1 MQVEQMEDRRMM
13 AADVLLGAVY
23 LEDALSGEDN
33 APDTIRVSFV
43 GGAAGTTLNRIV
55 IDGDKLGNG
64 ASGGDIFF
72 DIANGEPG
80 AFGNSPFNVVSSSGF
95 TVTSFEVIDG
105 GTQLVIN
112 LSGFEAGEELIF
124 SIDVDEYGETRDGL
138 NWNAIAEGGEFE
150 GSLLTGKFSAPG
162 FVDLTL
168 EGVYYDF
175 FDPDFAA
182 AEQAAGAQLTK
193 LPGDN
198 YDNPSDPLVPVRT
211 AGAVARAPQVE
222 LARISGYV
230 YHDKDNDGIFDT
242 TEAPIAGVTLELL
255 NAAGQGTGVFTTT
268 NAEGY
273 YQFINLIAGT
283 YGVRETQPGGW
294 LDGKDTIGSHGGS
307 VANDLLTGAVLNWGD
322 RGVNY
327 NFGELLP
334 GSIAGRVGA
343 NNGPDCKFDNPDLPL
358 AGVTIQLLDANGNIL
373 RTTLTDADG
382 RYKFDNLAPGEYQVR
397 ELQPEGYYDGGERA
411 GTAGGKVANDYITDI
426 YIGSD
431 VDAVNYDF
439 CEKIGAK
446 LSGYV
451 YHDRSNDGIRNT
463 GEEPIAEVSLKLL
476 NADGTDTGLRAVTD
490 SNGYYQFT
498 NLKAGTY
505 RVMEV
510 HPEAWLD
517 GLDTQGSKG
526 GIANNPGDMISE
538 IVIQYGD
545 DAIEYNF
552 GELLPGSI
560 AGRVGGNYGPD
571 CKFDAPDVL
580 IAGVTIQLLD
590 AQGNVLRTTTTNSLG
605 EYRFDGLAPG
615 EYQVRELQPN
625 GWFDGGE
632 RVGSAGGV
640 ASTPGIVISEVLGD
654 PSAGF
659 PDTGGF
665 DWQDVNIIPGA
676 TGIDNGTYSYYF
688 TYYNP
693 ANGQE
698 TRPSDAFG
706 PIALAS
712 TSTVL
717 INLSNLPASPDPQ
730 FSQLRIYRNRAG
742 DSSTFYL
749 AGTIPAPGQA
759 GFTGSFT
766 DTLPSSQLSDK
777 QLDFDGVKASGGSLL
792 VNLQIRN
799 GNTYQSAFSTGTLT
813 ISFTRDGAALP
824 PKSFQIT
831 ATTTVADLLAFMVEA
846 TGVDQSSWNKVSISI
861 QNGALRIISPLGE
874 ANEIGVS
881 LTSFRLTPTGSSVSQ
896 AVGLSFGTI
905 QEANDQNDLMSQIV
919 IGSGVH
925 GVNYDFC
932 EHVGA
937 QLSGYVYHDRDND
950 GNRDPGEEPIPG
962 VTVKLLRGDGT
973 DTGLTATTNSSGFYQ
988 FTSLDAGTYR
998 VVEVHPTGWLDGLDT
1013 AGSEGGTANNPGDSI
1028 TSIPLEYGDNAV
1040 EYNFGEILPGSIA
1053 GGVYW
1058 SPTGDCACDCNNKL
1072 PLAGVTVQLL
1082 NEQGVIIATTTTDAA
1097 GQYLF
1102 ANLRPGTYTV
1112 RELQPAGYFDGGEVV
1127 GSEGGVATN
1136 DLLSEIVIG
1145 SGVDAIKYD
1154 FCEIPPAGLAGF
1166 VFVDGPA
1173 ILSTSGLI
1181 PGSIYD
1187 YKDGV
1192 RDAGDAPIANVVLRL
1207 VNGTN
1212 GLPFWR
1218 VPMGGSFDNVPEGY
1232 AGIEVLPGYYEDGV
1246 FEVTTDANGYYQF
1259 LGLPAGSYAVVQVQP
1274 AGYIDSL
1281 DTPGTNGGS
1290 AVNPPLPGQIPPPDT
1305 MAVLYGP
1312 NVIYSINLVAGDFAV
1327 ENNFS
1332 EVTTFRGWLP
1342 PVTPPITP
1350 PNIPLDPL
1358 SLGRPGPW
1366 APLMLAPRPGEDIY
1380 GGSSQAIGYTWHLS
1394 VINAGQP
1401 RELTIDGARVK
1412 YASQSSDDI
1421 WKGADRNEAE
1431 LSQAKWRLLASDI
1444 EGGAFSDLLFG
1455 SEDAIPVAGDWN
1467 GDGVSDVGVFLD
1479 GDWYLDLD
1487 GDGRWSEGDLWAQLG
1502 SRDDLPVTGDWDG
1515 DGKTD
1520 IGIYGPAWP
1529 RDPHAIEREPGMPDY
1544 ANHPGPHGTKA
1555 KNVPPIDDDA
1565 TSGARLLAKLRD
1577 KIRGRRADVI
1587 DHVFHY
1593 GTPGDVP
1600 VTGDWNGEGIR
1611 TIGVFR
1617 DGQWTLDTNGD
1628 GRFDEQDRTVML
1640 GQAGD
1645 LPLVGDFNGDGVDDL
1660 GVYRAGRWLIDAN
1673 GDGELEEME
1682 LAATDQ
1688 AFAAEVAGKPIV
1700 GDWDGDGIDEPALV
1714 SPVAE
1719 GEAGEVRVSLRKAG

>member
-1 MQVEQMEDRRMM
+1 MGLFTNLLSRHSRQVTRAPRRMPSRPMQVEQMEDRRMM

-23 LEDALSGEDN
+23 LEDSTQGQDN

-43 GGAAGTTLNRIV
+43 GGAAGTTLDRIV

-64 ASGGDIFF
+64 ASNGDIFF
-72 DIANGEPG
+72 DIADGG
-80 AFGNSPFNVVSSSGF
+80 AGSFGNSPFSVVSSSGF

-105 GTQLVIN
+105 GTRLVIN
-112 LSGFEAGEELIF
+112 LDGFEAGEELVF
-124 SIDVDEYGETRDGL
+124 SVDVDEYGETLEGL
-138 NWNAIAEGGEFE
+138 NSNAFAEGGEFE
-150 GSLLTGKFSAPG
+150 GSILTGNFSAPG

-168 EGVYYDF
+168 TGTYFDF
-175 FDPDFAA
+175 FDSRFTA

-198 YDNPSDPLVPVRT
+198 YDDPNDPLIPVRT

-230 YHDKDNDGIFDT
+230 YHDKDNDGVFDT
-242 TEAPIAGVTLELL
+242 NEAPIGGVTLELL

-294 LDGKDTIGSHGGS
+294 LDGKDTIGSNGGS

-358 AGVTIQLLDANGNIL
+358 AGVTIQLLDANGNLL

-382 RYKFDNLAPGEYQVR
+382 RYKFDNLAPGEYQIR

-411 GTAGGKVANDYITDI
+411 GTAGGTVANDYITDI

-463 GEEPIAEVSLKLL
+463 GEEPIAEVTLKLL
-476 NADGTDTGLRAVTD
+476 NGDGTDTGLRAVTD

-510 HPEAWLD
+510 HPVAWLD
-517 GLDTQGSKG
+517 GLDTQGNKG
-526 GIANNPGDMISE
+526 GVANNPGDMISE

-571 CKFDAPDVL
+571 CKFDDPDVF
-580 IAGVTIQLLD
+580 ISGVTIQLLD
-590 AQGNVLRTTTTNSLG
+590 AAGNVLRTTTTDALG
-605 EYRFDGLAPG
+605 EYRFDNLAPG
-615 EYQVRELQPN
+615 QYQVRELQPT

-632 RVGSAGGV
+632 RVGTAGGV
-640 ASTPGIVISEVLGD
+640 
-654 PSAGF
+654 
-659 PDTGGF
+659 
-665 DWQDVNIIPGA
+665 
-676 TGIDNGTYSYYF
+676 
-688 TYYNP
+688 
-693 ANGQE
+693 
-698 TRPSDAFG
+698 
-706 PIALAS
+706 
-712 TSTVL
+712 
-717 INLSNLPASPDPQ
+717 
-730 FSQLRIYRNRAG
+730 
-742 DSSTFYL
+742 
-749 AGTIPAPGQA
+749 
-759 GFTGSFT
+759 
-766 DTLPSSQLSDK
+766 
-777 QLDFDGVKASGGSLL
+777 
-792 VNLQIRN
+792 
-799 GNTYQSAFSTGTLT
+799 
-813 ISFTRDGAALP
+813 
-824 PKSFQIT
+824 KS
-831 ATTTVADLLAFMVEA
+831 
-846 TGVDQSSWNKVSISI
+846 
-861 QNGALRIISPLGE
+861 
-874 ANEIGVS
+874 
-881 LTSFRLTPTGSSVSQ
+881 
-896 AVGLSFGTI
+896 
-905 QEANDQNDLMSQIV
+905 NDLFSQIV
-919 IGSGVH
+919 IGSGVD
-925 GVNYDFC
+925 GIRYDFC

-937 QLSGYVYHDRDND
+937 KLSGFVYHDRDND
-950 GNRDPGEEPIPG
+950 GIRDPGEDPIPG

-973 DTGLTATTNSSGFYQ
+973 DTGLRATTNTSGYYQ
-988 FTSLDAGTYR
+988 FTGLDAGKYR
-998 VVEVHPTGWLDGLDT
+998 VMEVHPAGWLDGIDT
-1013 AGSEGGTANNPGDSI
+1013 EGSKGGVPDNPGDMISEVM
-1028 TSIPLEYGDNAV
+1028 LDYGDDAI
-1040 EYNFGEILPGSIA
+1040 EYNFGEILPASIA

-1058 SPTGDCACDCNNKL
+1058 SPTGDCACDCDNKS
-1072 PLAGVTVQLL
+1072 PLSGVTVELL
-1082 NEQGVIIATTTTDAA
+1082 NEQGAVIAWTLTDDA
-1097 GQYLF
+1097 GQYRF
-1102 ANLRPGTYTV
+1102 DNLQPGTYTV
-1112 RELQPAGYFDGGEVV
+1112 REQQPTGYFDGGEVV

-1136 DLLSEIVIG
+1136 DLLSEIVLG
-1145 SGVDAIKYD
+1145 SGVDAIEYD
-1154 FCEIPPAGLAGF
+1154 FCEIPPAALAGF
-1166 VFVDGPA
+1166 VFVDGAA
-1173 ILSTSGLI
+1173 ILSVSGLI

-1192 RDAGDAPIANVVLRL
+1192 RTADDAPIANVVLRL
-1207 VNGTN
+1207 VNGTT
-1212 GLPFWR
+1212 GQPFWR
-1218 VPMGGSFDNVPEGY
+1218 VPTGGSFDNVPDGY
-1232 AGIEVLPGYYEDGV
+1232 VGIEVLPGYYEDGV
-1246 FEVTTDANGYYQF
+1246 FEITTDANGYYQF

-1274 AGYIDSL
+1274 VGYIDSL
-1281 DTPGTNGGS
+1281 DTPGTNGGE
-1290 AVNPPLPGQIPPPDT
+1290 AVNPPLPGEIPPLDT
-1305 MAVLYGP
+1305 MAVLYGQ
-1312 NVIYSINLVAGDFAV
+1312 NVIYAINLTAGDFAV

-1342 PVTPPITP
+1342 PETPPITP

-1401 RELTIDGARVK
+1401 REFTIDGARVK
-1412 YASQSSDDI
+1412 YASQSSEDI

-1444 EGGAFSDLLFG
+1444 EGAAFSDLLFG

-1467 GDGVSDVGVFLD
+1467 GDGVTDVGVFLD

-1555 KNVPPIDDDA
+1555 KNVPPTDDDA

-1617 DGQWTLDTNGD
+1617 DGQWTLDANGD

-1700 GDWDGDGIDEPALV
+1700 GDWDGDGVDEPALV

>member
-23 LEDALSGEDN
+23 LEDAVAGEDN

-43 GGAAGTTLNRIV
+43 GGAAGTTLNRII

-72 DIANGEPG
+72 DTAAGGAG
-80 AFGNSPFNVVSSSGF
+80 AFGNSPFKVVSSSGF
-95 TVTSFEVIDG
+95 SVTSFQVVDG
-105 GTQLVIN
+105 GTKLVID
-112 LSGFEAGEELIF
+112 LVGFEAGEELVF
-124 SIDVDEYGETRDGL
+124 SIDVDEYGETRQGL
-138 NWNAIAEGGEFE
+138 NWNAFAEGGEFE
-150 GSLLTGKFSAPG
+150 GSILTGEFSAPG

-168 EGVYYDF
+168 TGTYYDF
-175 FDPDFAA
+175 FDADFAA
-182 AEQAAGAQLTK
+182 AEQAAGGQLTK

-198 YDNPSDPLVPVRT
+198 YDDPNDPLIPVRT
-211 AGAVARAPQVE
+211 AGAVAHAPQVE

-230 YHDKDNDGIFDT
+230 YHDKDNDGVFDT
-242 TEAPIAGVTLELL
+242 GEAPIAGVTLELL

-268 NAEGY
+268 DSQGY
-273 YQFINLIAGT
+273 YQFINLVAGT

-294 LDGKDTIGSHGGS
+294 LDGKDTIGSNGGS

-343 NNGPDCKFDNPDLPL
+343 NNGPHCNFDNPDVPL
-358 AGVTIQLLDANGNIL
+358 AGVTIQLLDAQGSIL
-373 RTTLTDADG
+373 RTTLTDAEG

-411 GTAGGKVANDYITDI
+411 GTAGGTVANDYITDI

-431 VDAVNYDF
+431 VHAVNYDF
-439 CEKIGAK
+439 CEKIGAS

-451 YHDRSNDGIRNT
+451 YHDRSNDGSRDP
-463 GEEPIAEVSLKLL
+463 GEEPIAEVTLKLL
-476 NADGTDTGLRAVTD
+476 NGDGTDTGLRAVTD

-498 NLKAGTY
+498 NLKAGMY
-505 RVMEV
+505 RVVEV
-510 HPEAWLD
+510 HPEGWLD

-526 GIANNPGDMISE
+526 GVANNPGDMISE

-560 AGRVGGNYGPD
+560 AGRVGGNYGHD

-580 IAGVTIQLLD
+580 ISGVTIQLLD

-632 RVGSAGGV
+632 RVGTAGGV
-640 ASTPGIVISEVLGD
+640 K
-654 PSAGF
+654 
-659 PDTGGF
+659 
-665 DWQDVNIIPGA
+665 
-676 TGIDNGTYSYYF
+676 
-688 TYYNP
+688 
-693 ANGQE
+693 
-698 TRPSDAFG
+698 
-706 PIALAS
+706 
-712 TSTVL
+712 
-717 INLSNLPASPDPQ
+717 SNDL
-730 FSQLRIYRNRAG
+730 FSQIL
-742 DSSTFYL
+742 
-749 AGTIPAPGQA
+749 
-759 GFTGSFT
+759 
-766 DTLPSSQLSDK
+766 
-777 QLDFDGVKASGGSLL
+777 
-792 VNLQIRN
+792 
-799 GNTYQSAFSTGTLT
+799 
-813 ISFTRDGAALP
+813 
-824 PKSFQIT
+824 
-831 ATTTVADLLAFMVEA
+831 
-846 TGVDQSSWNKVSISI
+846 
-861 QNGALRIISPLGE
+861 
-874 ANEIGVS
+874 
-881 LTSFRLTPTGSSVSQ
+881 
-896 AVGLSFGTI
+896 
-905 QEANDQNDLMSQIV
+905 
-919 IGSGVH
+919 IGSDEH
-925 GVNYDFC
+925 GVQYDFC

-950 GNRDPGEEPIPG
+950 GIRDPGEDPIPG

-973 DTGLTATTNSSGFYQ
+973 DTGLTAVTNSSGFYQ
-988 FTSLDAGTYR
+988 FTNLDAGTYR
-998 VVEVHPTGWLDGLDT
+998 VVEVHPAGWLDGLDT

-1028 TSIPLEYGDNAV
+1028 TAIPLEYGDNAV

-1082 NEQGVIIATTTTDAA
+1082 NEQGSVIATTTTDAA

-1112 RELQPAGYFDGGEVV
+1112 RELQPTGYFDGGEVV

-1166 VFVDGPA
+1166 VFVDGAA

-1192 RDAGDAPIANVVLRL
+1192 RTTDDAPIANVVLRL

-1218 VPMGGSFDNVPEGY
+1218 VPAGGSFDNVPEGY
-1232 AGIEVLPGYYEDGV
+1232 TGIEVLPGYYEDGV

-1281 DTPGTNGGS
+1281 DTPGTNGGV
-1290 AVNPPLPGQIPPPDT
+1290 AVNPARPGEIPPADT
-1305 MAVLYGP
+1305 MAVLFGQ

-1350 PNIPLDPL
+1350 PSIPLDPI

-1366 APLMLAPRPGEDIY
+1366 APLLPPPRPGEDIY

-1401 RELTIDGARVK
+1401 REFTIDGARVR
-1412 YASQSSDDI
+1412 YASQSSENI

-1431 LSQAKWRLLASDI
+1431 LSQTKWRLLASDI
-1444 EGGAFSDLLFG
+1444 EGAAFSDLLFG

-1467 GDGVSDVGVFLD
+1467 GDGVTDVGVFLD

-1544 ANHPGPHGTKA
+1544 ANHPGPHGTKS
-1555 KNVPPIDDDA
+1555 KNVPPTDEDA

-1628 GRFDEQDRTVML
+1628 GRFDESDRTVML

-1673 GDGELEEME
+1673 GDGQLEEME

-1700 GDWDGDGIDEPALV
+1700 GDWDGDGVDEPALV